1 MGDKPRTFRVLLQA
15 AVIETDGYSTER
27 IWAEE
32 KVVVPLERIAAL
44 DAQAMIDRLV
54 RDVVHIAGQA
64 EEEEPDP
71 SKIGTLNK
79 KTA

>member
-1 MGDKPRTFRVLLQA
+1 MSDKPRTFRVLLQA
-15 AVIETDGYSTER
+15 AVIEADGYNTER

-64 EEEEPDP
+64 EEEEP
-71 SKIGTLNK
+71 SNLKHVAKK